1 MGDGTTNLTLYEIV
15 YIFTHYSLREV
26 FPITDVQCQCTVYG
40 YVFIVVKIDQV
51 TRYFRIKNTQ
61 KYFDDVFSLRATLED
76 K

>member
-1 MGDGTTNLTLYEIV
+1 MRVFTVV
-15 YIFTHYSLREV
+15 YNFTHYSLREV
-26 FPITDVQCQCTVYG
+26 FPITDLQCQCTVYG

-61 KYFDDVFSLRATLED
+61 KYFVDVFSLRATLED